1 MKKILGIILARGGSK
16 GIKNKNI
23 IKFGNKPL
31 IKWTFDA
38 AKKTKKLSRLILST
52 DSKKIANLAKK
63 NKIEVPF
70 LRPKKL
76 AGDNSKSID
85 AIEHAINFFKKQ
97 KIFFDYVVLLEP
109 TSPFRTSIDIDKSI
123 DQIVKSGA
131 DSLVSVCRVDEINP
145 SFLFKKK
152 NMRLRPLEKKIS
164 NHLRRQDVD
173 PIYFLEGTIYISKTL
188 ILLKKRSFCHSNTVG
203 YEVPKWK
210 SLEIDDKIDLEIG
223 QSILKQRKLNE

>member
-97 KIFFDYVVLLEP
+97 KIFFDYVVLFEP
-109 TSPFRTSIDIDKSI
+109 TSPLRTSIDIDKSI

-131 DSLVSVCRVDEINP
+131 DSLVSVCKV
-145 SFLFKKK
+145 
-152 NMRLRPLEKKIS
+152 
-164 NHLRRQDVD
+164 
-173 PIYFLEGTIYISKTL
+173 
-188 ILLKKRSFCHSNTVG
+188 
-203 YEVPKWK
+203 
-210 SLEIDDKIDLEIG
+210 
-223 QSILKQRKLNE
+223 NE